1 MCCLRKLSK
10 VRRGR
15 TWLERRSTRRCGRS
29 GRWQDCGRRRKDP
42 VDRMW
47 TAEGRQGAGTHGVKR
62 EGGVPTPFRTAD
74 RVLHSSPRDL
84 RAPLQPGRSTM
95 AEQVPPPH
103 PRILYIE
110 DNPESRA
117 LVRSVLEPRGFDV
130 LEASDGIAGIDLAIA
145 AHPDLI
151 LCDIQLPGIDGY
163 ETATRLRSYKG
174 LDGCPIVVL
183 TSHGDR
189 GLSLSIGCDGYIEKP
204 IDVAKF
210 PQQLR
215 AFLKGKREKV
225 PGPEERRYL
234 REYSQSLVERLEAT
248 VRELTAANTRLRA
261 AARSKNEFMQNL
273 SHEMATPLTPIVGY
287 LKILRGGKAGPLS
300 DQQQKI
306 LESIGTASERLSR
319 TIDNLVDFATLEGGG
334 QVIHREDFEL
344 AGLIDPVFEEERSKA
359 KSRRIHLEVRV
370 ETQDKGF
377 GDVRKLRQAVSN
389 LIDNAIKFSPHGSD
403 ILVRASSDPTRLLF
417 EVYDQGEGFLPGEA
431 DRVFE
436 PFFHADRVGE
446 ERAPG
451 AGLGLPVAKQIVE
464 AHGGHIWL
472 ESPPKTQAE
481 GPHHFSGAKVAFWI
495 PAKNQAPKQD
505 VAPQPLFALVGPEG
519 GTS

>member
-1 MCCLRKLSK
+1 MA
-10 VRRGR
+10 
-15 TWLERRSTRRCGRS
+15 
-29 GRWQDCGRRRKDP
+29 DP
-42 VDRMW
+42 ALPA
-47 TAEGRQGAGTHGVKR
+47 T
-62 EGGVPTPFRTAD
+62 
-74 RVLHSSPRDL
+74 
-84 RAPLQPGRSTM
+84 
-95 AEQVPPPH
+95 

-204 IDVAKF
+204 IDVEKF

-225 PGPEERRYL
+225 RGPEERRYL

-287 LKILRGGKAGPLS
+287 LKILRGGKAGPLT
-300 DQQQKI
+300 DQQQ
-306 LESIGTASERLSR
+306 A
-319 TIDNLVDFATLEGGG
+319 D
-334 QVIHREDFEL
+334 VI
-344 AGLIDPVFEEERSKA
+344 
-359 KSRRIHLEVRV
+359 
-370 ETQDKGF
+370 
-377 GDVRKLRQAVSN
+377 
-389 LIDNAIKFSPHGSD
+389 
-403 ILVRASSDPTRLLF
+403 
-417 EVYDQGEGFLPGEA
+417 
-431 DRVFE
+431 
-436 PFFHADRVGE
+436 
-446 ERAPG
+446 
-451 AGLGLPVAKQIVE
+451 
-464 AHGGHIWL
+464 
-472 ESPPKTQAE
+472 TQALE
-481 GPHHFSGAKVAFWI
+481 RRY
-495 PAKNQAPKQD
+495 
-505 VAPQPLFALVGPEG
+505 
-519 GTS
+519 GTTQENP

>member
-1 MCCLRKLSK
+1 
-10 VRRGR
+10 
-15 TWLERRSTRRCGRS
+15 
-29 GRWQDCGRRRKDP
+29 
-42 VDRMW
+42 
-47 TAEGRQGAGTHGVKR
+47 
-62 EGGVPTPFRTAD
+62 
-74 RVLHSSPRDL
+74 
-84 RAPLQPGRSTM
+84 M
-95 AEQVPPPH
+95 AEQAPPPH

-130 LEASDGIAGIDLAIA
+130 LEASDGIAGIDLAIS

-189 GLSLSIGCDGYIEKP
+189 GLSLSIGCAGYIEKP
-204 IDVAKF
+204 IDVEKF

-225 PGPEERRYL
+225 RGPEERRYL
-234 REYSQSLVERLEAT
+234 REYSQALVERLEAT

-261 AARSKNEFMQNL
+261 AARSKNDFMQNL
-273 SHEMATPLTPIVGY
+273 SHELATPLTPILGY
-287 LKILRGGKAGPLS
+287 LKILRSGKMGPLTDS
-300 DQQQKI
+300 QQKVI
-306 LESIGTASERLSR
+306 DSIHVAADRLSR

-334 QVIHREDFEL
+334 QIIHAEQFTPAELIAPVVED
-344 AGLIDPVFEEERSKA
+344 ERGKA
-359 KSRRIHLEVRV
+359 KARRVHLETSLEATEAGV
-370 ETQDKGF
+370 
-377 GDVRKLRQAVSN
+377 GDVRKLRQALSN
-389 LIDNAIKFSPHGSD
+389 LIDNAIKFSPHGSE
-403 ILVRASSDPTRLLF
+403 ILVRVASESGRLLF
-417 EVYDQGEGFLPGEA
+417 EVYDQGEGFLPNEA
-431 DRVFE
+431 ERVFE
-436 PFFHADRVGE
+436 PFFHADRVGD

-464 AHGGHIWL
+464 AHGGRISA
-472 ESPPKTQAE
+472 ESPPKNQPE
-481 GPHHFSGAKVAFWI
+481 SKSHFSGTRVSFWI
-495 PAKNQAPKQD
+495 PLRPHPPKE
-505 VAPQPLFALVGPEG
+505 PQPTVLHESAPEG

>member
-1 MCCLRKLSK
+1 MA
-10 VRRGR
+10 
-15 TWLERRSTRRCGRS
+15 
-29 GRWQDCGRRRKDP
+29 DP
-42 VDRMW
+42 
-47 TAEGRQGAGTHGVKR
+47 A
-62 EGGVPTPFRTAD
+62 
-74 RVLHSSPRDL
+74 L
-84 RAPLQPGRSTM
+84 
-95 AEQVPPPH
+95 PPQ

-130 LEASDGIAGIDLAIA
+130 LEASDGIAGIDLAIS

-204 IDVAKF
+204 IDVEKF

-225 PGPEERRYL
+225 RGPEERRYL

-248 VRELTAANTRLRA
+248 VRELTAANIRLRA

-287 LKILRGGKAGPLS
+287 LKILRSGKAGGIS

-306 LESIGTASERLSR
+306 LESVAMASDRLSR

-334 QVIHREDFEL
+334 GQAIHREEFDVG
-344 AGLIDPVFEEERSKA
+344 GLVSPVFEEERGKA
-359 KSRRIHLEVRV
+359 KSRRIHLEVKI
-370 ETQDKGF
+370 ETQDQGY
-377 GDVRKLRQAVSN
+377 GDVRKVRQALSN

-403 ILVRASSDPTRLLF
+403 ILVRLSSDPTRLLF
-417 EVYDQGEGFLPGEA
+417 EVYDQGEGFLPGESE
-431 DRVFE
+431 RVFE

-472 ESPPKTQAE
+472 ESPPKSQPE

-495 PAKNQAPKQD
+495 PARSQAPKQD
-505 VAPQPLFALVGPEG
+505 LTALPLFVQAGPEG

>member
-1 MCCLRKLSK
+1 ICGRWKRSK
-10 VRRGR
+10 VRRS
-15 TWLERRSTRRCGRS
+15 TTCLERRPTRRCGRS
-29 GRWQDCGRRRKDP
+29 ARWQHCGRRRKDP

-47 TAEGRQGAGTHGVKR
+47 TPEGRQGAGTHGVKR

-74 RVLHSSPRDL
+74 RVLDSSVRDL

-110 DNPESRA
+110 DNPESRT
-117 LVRSVLEPRGFDV
+117 LVRNVLEARGFDV
-130 LEASDGIAGIDLAIA
+130 LEASDGIAGIDLAIS

-151 LCDIQLPGIDGY
+151 LCDIEMPGIDGY
-163 ETATRLRSYKG
+163 ETATRLRSYRG

-204 IDVAKF
+204 IDVEKF
-210 PQQLR
+210 PGQLR
-215 AFLKGKREKV
+215 EFLKGKREKV
-225 PGPEERRYL
+225 KTTEERRYL

-248 VRELTAANTRLRA
+248 VRELTAANSRLRA
-261 AARSKNEFMQNL
+261 AARSKTEFMQNL
-273 SHEMATPLTPIVGY
+273 SHEIA
-287 LKILRGGKAGPLS
+287 
-300 DQQQKI
+300 
-306 LESIGTASERLSR
+306 TASERLSR

-334 QVIHREDFEL
+334 QAIHREDFEVD
-344 AGLIDPVFEEERSKA
+344 GLISPVFEEERSKA

-403 ILVRASSDPTRLLF
+403 ILVR
-417 EVYDQGEGFLPGEA
+417 G
-431 DRVFE
+431 
-436 PFFHADRVGE
+436 
-446 ERAPG
+446 
-451 AGLGLPVAKQIVE
+451 
-464 AHGGHIWL
+464 
-472 ESPPKTQAE
+472 
-481 GPHHFSGAKVAFWI
+481 
-495 PAKNQAPKQD
+495 
-505 VAPQPLFALVGPEG
+505 
-519 GTS
+519 

>member
-1 MCCLRKLSK
+1 MA
-10 VRRGR
+10 
-15 TWLERRSTRRCGRS
+15 
-29 GRWQDCGRRRKDP
+29 DP
-42 VDRMW
+42 
-47 TAEGRQGAGTHGVKR
+47 A
-62 EGGVPTPFRTAD
+62 
-74 RVLHSSPRDL
+74 
-84 RAPLQPGRSTM
+84 LQTT
-95 AEQVPPPH
+95 

-287 LKILRGGKAGPLS
+287 LKILRGGKAGVLS

-306 LESIGTASERLSR
+306 LESIATASERLSR
-319 TIDNLVDFATLEGGG
+319 TIDNLVDFATLESGGYA
-334 QVIHREDFEL
+334 IHRDIFEPVAL
-344 AGLIDPVFEEERSKA
+344 ARSVYEEERPKA
-359 KSRRIHLEVRV
+359 KARRVTLELLL
-370 ETQDKGF
+370 ETQERGW
-377 GDVRKLRQAVSN
+377 GDERKLRQAVAN
-389 LIDNAIKFSPHGSD
+389 LVDNAIKFSPHGSQV
-403 ILVRASSDPTRLLF
+403 LMRVVGDPTRLTF
-417 EVYDQGEGFLPGEA
+417 EVYDQGEGLLPDEA
-431 DRVFE
+431 EKVFD
-436 PFFHADRVGE
+436 PFFHADRGGE

-495 PAKNQAPKQD
+495 PARNQAPKQD

>member
-1 MCCLRKLSK
+1 
-10 VRRGR
+10 
-15 TWLERRSTRRCGRS
+15 
-29 GRWQDCGRRRKDP
+29 
-42 VDRMW
+42 
-47 TAEGRQGAGTHGVKR
+47 
-62 EGGVPTPFRTAD
+62 
-74 RVLHSSPRDL
+74 
-84 RAPLQPGRSTM
+84 
-95 AEQVPPPH
+95 
-103 PRILYIE
+103 
-110 DNPESRA
+110 
-117 LVRSVLEPRGFDV
+117 
-130 LEASDGIAGIDLAIA
+130 
-145 AHPDLI
+145 
-151 LCDIQLPGIDGY
+151 
-163 ETATRLRSYKG
+163 
-174 LDGCPIVVL
+174 
-183 TSHGDR
+183 
-189 GLSLSIGCDGYIEKP
+189 LSLAIGCDGHIEKP
-204 IDVAKF
+204 IDVEKF

-225 PGPEERRYL
+225 RGPEERRYL

-248 VRELTAANTRLRA
+248 VRELTAANIRLRA

-287 LKILRGGKAGPLS
+287 LKILRSGKAGALT

-306 LESIGTASERLSR
+306 LESIATASERLSR

-334 QVIHREDFEL
+334 GQAIHREDFDVETL
-344 AGLIDPVFEEERSKA
+344 VAPVFEEERTKA
-359 KSRRIHLEVRV
+359 KSRRMHLEVRV
-370 ETQDKGF
+370 ETQEKAY
-377 GDVRKLRQAVSN
+377 GDVRKLRQALSN

-403 ILVRASSDPTRLLF
+403 ILVRVSSDATRLLF
-417 EVYDQGEGFLPGEA
+417 EVYDQGEGFLPGES

-472 ESPPKTQAE
+472 ESPPKSQPE

-495 PAKNQAPKQD
+495 PAKSQAPKQD
-505 VAPQPLFALVGPEG
+505 VAPQPLFVQPGPEG